1 MENPISSKTEMDK
14 RLREVLKQRF
24 QLLLDEAGLSQVQA
38 AEKLCLE
45 KNHFWKITSGYIIPP
60 ARLKVK
66 IAQLLK
72 TDSCLI
78 WRGKEY
84 LESEDT

>member
-1 MENPISSKTEMDK
+1 MDK
-14 RLREVLKQRF
+14 RLREALKQRF

-38 AEKLCLE
+38 AEKLGLE
-45 KNHFWKITSGYIIPP
+45 KNHFWKIVNSYIMPP
-60 ARLKVK
+60 TRLRVK

-78 WRGKEY
+78 WRWKEFQ
-84 LESEDT
+84 ESDEQ